1 MPRRRRLA
9 IRATMTFKT
18 DSPQRFRLATGPLL
32 IFAAILWTPGLGFF
46 LCVRGHSLLV
56 LAATTLQ
63 AVLLFTVILLISQV
77 AVTTDGVTLN
87 RVNVLPWDEVD
98 RVSPSRVLGLR
109 YLKAYRKGRRWAWW
123 FPLYLADAD
132 GFRRAVIEHA
142 PHGNPFRTFLEGE
155 ATTTR

>member
-1 MPRRRRLA
+1 
-9 IRATMTFKT
+9 MTFKT

-32 IFAAILWTPGLGFF
+32 ISAAIISSPGLAFF

-63 AVLLFTVILLISQV
+63 TVLLFIMALLISQV

-87 RVNVLPWDEVD
+87 HVNVLPWDQVE

-123 FPLYLADAD
+123 FPLYLADPH
-132 GFRRAVIEHA
+132 GFRRAVIEQA

-155 ATTTR
+155 ATTTS